1 MLLKYVFTIVVTL
14 VAFWLG
20 GKLIYV
26 AIQEKDS
33 WK

>member
-14 VAFWLG
+14 VAFWLAS
-20 GKLIYV
+20 KIIY
-26 AIQEKDS
+26 ASIQEKDS